1 LKAGLAPATAV
12 AQKPLSDARLY
23 GMIGSMI
30 VSWALNFV
38 IGKIALREIPAL
50 VLPGLRIGYATLL
63 LIPIYLWD
71 ARRDARR
78 RARIEFRWSDAPR
91 LLIVGLC
98 GITFN
103 QFFFIAGLSRT
114 SVGHMA
120 VFISLSPIFVLAIAV
135 AAGQERLTGAKAGGV
150 LLAAAGV
157 VILESSGKG
166 TIAATPLGDFFA
178 LLGTLAFAVYTV
190 ASKDLASRYG
200 SIPINMLAY
209 SVGSLTLLPVAWIYR
224 EGFRLFEVSA
234 AAWWSVTYMAVF
246 SSVLAYLIYYHALK
260 FISASRLSMFTYA
273 EPVIAAALGFVI
285 LGEAVTWTFAAGAAL
300 VLSGVWTAERV

>member
-1 LKAGLAPATAV
+1 MRAGLAPATAL

-23 GMIGSMI
+23 GMIAFMI

-38 IGKIALREIPAL
+38 IGKIALREIPAM

-71 ARRDARR
+71 ARRRP
-78 RARIEFRWSDAPR
+78 RIEFRWSDAPR

-120 VFISLSPIFVLAIAV
+120 VFISLSPIFVLAIA
-135 AAGQERLTGAKAGGV
+135 AAAKQERLTVAKVGGV

-166 TIAATPLGDFFA
+166 TIVATPLGDFLA

-209 SVGSLTLLPVAWIYR
+209 GVGSLTLIPVAWIYR
-224 EGFRLFEVSA
+224 EQFRLFEMSA
-234 AAWWSVTYMAVF
+234 NAWWCVTYMAVF

-260 FISASRLSMFTYA
+260 FVSASRLSMFTYA
-273 EPVIAAALGFVI
+273 EPVIAAILGFLI
-285 LGEAVTWTFAAGAAL
+285 LSEPVTWPFAAGAAL
-300 VLSGVWTAERV
+300 VLSGVWVAERA

>member
-1 LKAGLAPATAV
+1 MRAGLAPASIAV
-12 AQKPLSDARLY
+12 KPLSDARLY
-23 GMIGSMI
+23 GMIAFMI

-38 IGKIALREIPAL
+38 IGKIALREIPAM
-50 VLPGLRIGYATLL
+50 VLPGLRIAYATLL

-71 ARRDARR
+71 ARRRPRQGFNWA
-78 RARIEFRWSDAPR
+78 DAPR
-91 LLIVGLC
+91 LAIVGLC

-120 VFISLSPIFVLAIAV
+120 VFISLAPIFVLAIA
-135 AAGQERLTGAKAGGV
+135 AATGQERLTGGKIGGV
-150 LLAAAGV
+150 FLAAAGV
-157 VILESSGKG
+157 VILEKSNGGG

-209 SVGSLTLLPVAWIYR
+209 GVGSITLLPLAWIYR
-224 EGFRLFEVSA
+224 EGFRLFEMSA
-234 AAWWSVTYMAVF
+234 VGWWSVTYMAVF
-246 SSVLAYLIYYHALK
+246 SSVLAYLIYYHALTY
-260 FISASRLSMFTYA
+260 ISASRLSMFTYA
-273 EPVIAAALGFVI
+273 EPVIAAILGFLI
-285 LGEAVTWTFAAGAAL
+285 LSEPVTWAFAAGALL
-300 VLSGVWTAERV
+300 VLSGVWTAERA

>member
-1 LKAGLAPATAV
+1 
-12 AQKPLSDARLY
+12 
-23 GMIGSMI
+23 MI

-38 IGKIALREIPAL
+38 IGKVALREIPAM

-71 ARRDARR
+71 MRR
-78 RARIEFRWSDAPR
+78 RPRTEFRWSDAPR
-91 LLIVGLC
+91 LLIIGLC

-120 VFISLSPIFVLAIAV
+120 VFISLSPIFVLAIA
-135 AAGQERLTGAKAGGV
+135 AATRQERLTAAKVGGV

-157 VILESSGKG
+157 VILESSGKS
-166 TIAATPLGDFFA
+166 TVAATPLGDFLA

-209 SVGSLTLLPVAWIYR
+209 GVGSLTLLPIAWIYR
-224 EGFRLFEVSA
+224 EQFRLSEMSA
-234 AAWWSVTYMAVF
+234 NAWWCVTYMAVF

-260 FISASRLSMFTYA
+260 FVSASRLSMFTYA
-273 EPVIAAALGFVI
+273 EPVIAAILGFLI
-285 LGEAVTWTFAAGAAL
+285 LGEPVTGSFAAGAAL
-300 VLSGVWTAERV
+300 VLSGVWAAERA